1 MVDSLEVS
9 YLTCYLVLFIDGFAE
24 DLLVLRRALLEI
36 LIVCLQDLVLLLQ
49 SRILRSKFV
58 HELLY
63 ASQKI
68 SKLLGRESMVDMIGT
83 YSYVFD
89 ELVRFAELAK
99 VF

>member
-9 YLTCYLVLFIDGFAE
+9 YLTCYLVLFIDGLAE

-49 SRILRSKFV
+49 SRILHSKLV

-63 ASQKI
+63 ASQK
-68 SKLLGRESMVDMIGT
+68 DQ
-83 YSYVFD
+83 
-89 ELVRFAELAK
+89 
-99 VF
+99 